1 MKKYILIGFLFFNY
15 VTFAQTAQE
24 YEVKYAI
31 ETFFDGFH
39 KSDSLKMK
47 SVMLPTMSLRSIQPN
62 QEGKEVVITENVS
75 RFLKIVTQYAKTQ
88 NWEEELLS
96 FKFNI
101 DGKLAQVWVPYHF
114 YLNGMLSHCGA
125 NSFQLFKEE
134 DGWKI
139 ISILD
144 TRRKNCGD

>member
-1 MKKYILIGFLFFNY
+1 MKKYILLSLLLVNYIGFS
-15 VTFAQTAQE
+15 QTDAE

-31 ETFFDGFH
+31 ETFFEGFH

-47 SVMLPTMSLRSIQPN
+47 SVMHPQMSLQSIQAD
-62 QEGKEVVITENVS
+62 QEGKEVLMTEKVS
-75 RFLKIVTQYAKTQ
+75 RFLKIVTQYAKVQ

-125 NSFQLFKEE
+125 NSFQLMKENE
-134 DGWKI
+134 DWKI

-144 TRRKNCGD
+144 TRRKNCAD